1 MTEHAHQPCPFC
13 ESTDAFSY
21 NSETGA
27 FMCFSCSATPS
38 KMGGLCF
45 DGSKLQDKEVIELD
59 YEQPDMYVPDA
70 YRGISRAT
78 LEKFGVYF
86 TSKDGKETVHYTY
99 PTGVKH
105 RELPKTIKVSGKMDS
120 FYGQDNYNASGG
132 NITITEG
139 EEDRLSV
146 IEMMGD
152 WPCVSVPN
160 ANPSKAFWE
169 GARTYLAG
177 FEKIILS
184 VDNDDPGDKL
194 AERIYK
200 MFPGKTYRVSH
211 TKYKDANEFLLNK
224 AGKEYKSAWWNAQK
238 MKPESLLHT
247 QQDFLALYNETPNYE
262 YFPTGI
268 DDLDEK
274 IMGIHK
280 GAFTIVVAPTGIGK
294 SLAPS
299 TPVLRYD
306 GKVVR
311 ADEVQV
317 GDKLMGPDSQ
327 PRNVTNVNLQTGPM
341 YRITPTKG
349 EPFECNADHILSL
362 RHTMTGEIKNVVLTE
377 YLQWSKTQKHVWKMW
392 RTGVY
397 FQGEIKD
404 LGHSWAYALGVYLGD
419 GRQKGH
425 PELFLGKKKQ
435 AVFDYLVNEGILEPT
450 RVVFD
455 RGCYSI
461 SFSKMS
467 DYAGLVQEAML
478 PQRHIPDKYKTMAKG
493 VVQNIL
499 AGLLDTDGSLTG
511 GGAEITQKSEQLADD
526 ICFVARS
533 LGLAAYKKS
542 KWVNGQEY
550 FRVGISGDMTFLPT
564 KRLKF
569 KPRKQI
575 KNVLNVGF
583 TVEPIGEGTYRG
595 IALDGD
601 HLFLLGDFTVTHN
614 TEFFRYLEYKAL
626 SDTNYSIATCHLEE
640 TPLRSA
646 LGVVSYLI
654 GDNVTRKDLIEQ
666 KGLEEK
672 VEEWFRV
679 LTEDERYYQFK
690 IRSDEGPEELVE
702 QIRFMVNAF
711 GVDYVFF
718 EPIQDIVTGN
728 IADKESKLS
737 DLANTLKRLAP
748 ELNVGIVAIAH
759 ANEDG
764 DTKYCKTIGQSAAFE
779 INLVRDVNAEIE
791 EERNTMKVFV
801 GRKNRVGGGSGP
813 AGTLTFDRDTYM
825 LTPDMGPVF
834 DSGNQWKVIK

>member
-45 DGSKLQDKEVIELD
+45 DGNRLQDKEVIELD

-105 RELPKTIKVSGKMDS
+105 RELPKNIKVSGKMDS
-120 FYGQDNYNASGG
+120 FYGQGDYNASGG

-247 QQDFLALYNETPNYE
+247 KQDFLSLYNDTPNYE

-280 GAFTIVVAPTGIGK
+280 GAFTIVVAPTG
-294 SLAPS
+294 
-299 TPVLRYD
+299 
-306 GKVVR
+306 
-311 ADEVQV
+311 
-317 GDKLMGPDSQ
+317 
-327 PRNVTNVNLQTGPM
+327 
-341 YRITPTKG
+341 
-349 EPFECNADHILSL
+349 
-362 RHTMTGEIKNVVLTE
+362 
-377 YLQWSKTQKHVWKMW
+377 
-392 RTGVY
+392 
-397 FQGEIKD
+397 
-404 LGHSWAYALGVYLGD
+404 
-419 GRQKGH
+419 
-425 PELFLGKKKQ
+425 LGK
-435 AVFDYLVNEGILEPT
+435 
-450 RVVFD
+450 
-455 RGCYSI
+455 
-461 SFSKMS
+461 
-467 DYAGLVQEAML
+467 
-478 PQRHIPDKYKTMAKG
+478 
-493 VVQNIL
+493 
-499 AGLLDTDGSLTG
+499 
-511 GGAEITQKSEQLADD
+511 
-526 ICFVARS
+526 
-533 LGLAAYKKS
+533 
-542 KWVNGQEY
+542 
-550 FRVGISGDMTFLPT
+550 
-564 KRLKF
+564 
-569 KPRKQI
+569 
-575 KNVLNVGF
+575 
-583 TVEPIGEGTYRG
+583 
-595 IALDGD
+595 
-601 HLFLLGDFTVTHN
+601 

-626 SDTNYSIATCHLEE
+626 NDTDYSIATCHLEE

-672 VEEWFRV
+672 VEEWFRI

-718 EPIQDIVTGN
+718 EPIQDIVTGTV
-728 IADKESKLS
+728 ADKESKLS

-779 INLVRDVNAEIE
+779 INLARDVNAETE

-813 AGTLTFDRDTYM
+813 AGTLTFDKDTYM

-834 DSGNQWKVIK
+834 DNGNKVVGF